1 MGRTASL
8 VVGSVVARFARRSGF
23 APTGYDPG
31 MTVLLYPLSAD
42 QKRLVEVIYEPV
54 RQGRNWPIF
63 QYVEAILD
71 RDDLDATS
79 LLATLPSIGTLHQR
93 YGLTWYD
100 RHGSP
105 SPETTINLTVAGIA
119 HCQDNNEHL
128 RLFLHTLSF
137 LVERYRSFVPSPTA
151 SLEVAV
157 PSSELAHSLRDA
169 GCVVIDGV
177 TIPMLDELLQ
187 HEPSTWGLSR
197 RQFADGSAGWV
208 VHPYIRKFRG
218 ITTVE
223 A

>member
-23 APTGYDPG
+23 ALTGYDPG
-31 MTVLLYPLSAD
+31 MTALLDPLSAD

-54 RQGRNWPIF
+54 RRGGTWPIF

-79 LLATLPSIGTLHQR
+79 LLATLPSIGTIHER

-105 SPETTINLTVAGIA
+105 GSETKISLTVAGIA
-119 HCQDNNEHL
+119 HCQDSTGHL

-137 LVERYRSFVPSPTA
+137 LVERYRSFVSPRRRRPGRSGCPPASWRTA
-151 SLEVAV
+151 FEMLAA
-157 PSSELAHSLRDA
+157 SS
-169 GCVVIDGV
+169 
-177 TIPMLDELLQ
+177 
-187 HEPSTWGLSR
+187 
-197 RQFADGSAGWV
+197 
-208 VHPYIRKFRG
+208 
-218 ITTVE
+218 
-223 A
+223 